1 MEVSLSFE
9 VSSSKDL
16 SIMVDEL
23 RASTT
28 ITVALEKFEKVI
40 PTFTPE
46 QAIEMS
52 KKHNGVLAGERNGMK
67 IEDFEIGNSPVD
79 INNYTTKKK
88 VLILTTSNGT
98 RILKDMTAQTI
109 LIGGLINAKAVAEAA
124 IEKATSHIDLV
135 MAGWKGNFTIEDYL
149 ACGEIL
155 YQISK
160 INHKENLNIEF
171 SEYSQ
176 SAILASRDE
185 NALIQHILNSGSAKR
200 LEKLGLSRDIDFC
213 LKKNISNNVG
223 IYNQD
228 VIKPYISKQ

>member
-9 VSSSKDL
+9 KSSSDDL

-28 ITVALEKFEKVI
+28 IIAALEKFEMVI

-52 KKHNGVLAGERNGMK
+52 KKHNGVLAGERNGKK
-67 IEDFEIGNSPVD
+67 IEDFELGNSPVD
-79 INNYTTKKK
+79 VKNYETKKK
-88 VLILTTSNGT
+88 AFILTTSNGT
-98 RILKDMTAQTI
+98 RILEDMTAKNI
-109 LIGGLINAKAVAEAA
+109 LIGGLINAKAVTESA
-124 IEKATSHIDLV
+124 IEKADNHIDLV

-149 ACGEIL
+149 ASGEIL

-160 INHKENLNIEF
+160 INSEKNLDIKF

-185 NALIQHILNSGSAKR
+185 NAVIEHILNSTSAKR
-200 LEKLGLSRDIDFC
+200 LESLGLSKDTEFC
-213 LKKNISNNVG
+213 LKKNISNKVG
-223 IYNQD
+223 FYNND
-228 VIKPYISKQ
+228 VIRS